1 MHARGDGSF
10 ARSAGRQTLVGALLI
25 AIAVIIGVVL
35 LHTAPASVTTV
46 SASAHPPTTRAPS
59 RPKTTVPN
67 TTLPSVAPTTA
78 AAPQAHPPGQVKIA
92 VANGS
97 GVAGLAGRIRA
108 QLSSAGYNTSVPALN
123 TAATATTAVY
133 YVNGYAPDATAIAT
147 GQLSLPAG
155 VVKPMPTPPP
165 VPASQIPGVQVL
177 VVAGTDIGGATTN
190 TTEAPAG
197 NTIAPSPA
205 VSSKGTTTTVAHPP
219 TTVHT
224 ATTIHT
230 ATTVHTTTTA

>member
-10 ARSAGRQTLVGALLI
+10 ARSAGRQTLVGAILI
-25 AIAVIIGVVL
+25 AVAVIIGVVL
-35 LHTAPASVTTV
+35 LHTAPSSVTTV
-46 SASAHPPTTRAPS
+46 SASANPPTTKAPHVT
-59 RPKTTVPN
+59 RPRTTVPN
-67 TTLPSVAPTTA
+67 STLPSIASTT

-97 GVAGLAGRIRA
+97 GVPGLAGRIRA
-108 QLSSAGYNTSVPALN
+108 QLNSAGYNTSVPALN
-123 TAATATTAVY
+123 AAATPTTAVY
-133 YVNGYAPDATAIAT
+133 YVSGYGPDATAIAT

-155 VVKPMPTPPP
+155 VVKPMPNPPP
-165 VPASQIPGVQVL
+165 IAASQIPGVQVL

-197 NTIAPSPA
+197 NTIAPA
-205 VSSKGTTTTVAHPP
+205 VSSKGTTTIAHSPATTHPP

-224 ATTIHT
+224 ATT
-230 ATTVHTTTTA
+230 VHTTTTG